1 MGLNKTQGT
10 NYDLE
15 RLMSGI
21 EKGRIVLPE
30 FQRSFVWD
38 PKAVKQLLATCITG
52 WPIGSLLVV
61 PATDDL
67 FFEVREIET
76 APKPTQPQLVILDGQ
91 QRLTSLYQAL
101 SGTGLF
107 VYSVGVD
114 ILDSTGSIDEL
125 ETAIYADRSATW
137 ARKFNTPV
145 KQWQHRRIPIAS
157 LRTATAFYA
166 WRDAAI
172 PATDGVMREELTS
185 LYVTKLSGLDRFEIP
200 AVVIDDEV
208 HPEAIARIF
217 ERVNRLGQPLKTFD
231 LMVARSYAQGF
242 NLRDKWSVAQRD
254 FPQVARFLDED
265 GLPVLTAMALAL
277 RGSVRQQDVINLTG
291 DQVREN
297 WAKSVV
303 AIQAATDYLTEM
315 LGCWDGAWLPYKVQL
330 SVLAALFFEDSAVN
344 RDSNLRAWFWRSIV
358 ESRYDVAS
366 NTRAVEDYKALK
378 SGEYQ
383 PARSLTLDLEVFSTM
398 TRRQYGAL
406 HRGVLCLLATGHPL
420 DIDTGEVI
428 QPGDPR
434 LVVRS
439 VMDPESPVEG
449 AEELTAGMVLSLTK
463 LGPIDVDSAPSD
475 RLLPQG
481 LPLDAA
487 RLHGAEFI
495 RRRVFGLAEKL
506 SDVLSV
512 PVRAEILLDE

>member
-1 MGLNKTQGT
+1 
-10 NYDLE
+10 
-15 RLMSGI
+15 MSGI

-38 PKAVKQLLATCITG
+38 PRAVKQLLATCITG

-61 PATDDL
+61 PATEDL

-101 SGTGLF
+101 SGTGSF
-107 VYSVGVD
+107 IYSVGVD

-137 ARKFNTPV
+137 HRKFDTAA
-145 KQWQHRRIPIAS
+145 KQWQHRRIPIAA

-172 PATDGVMREELTS
+172 PASDGVAREELAS
-185 LYVTKLSGLDRFEIP
+185 LYVKKLSGLDRFEIP

-242 NLRDKWSVAQRD
+242 NLRDKWALAQRD
-254 FPQVARFLDED
+254 YPQIARFLEED
-265 GLPVLTAMALAL
+265 GLPILTAMALAL

-291 DQVREN
+291 EQVRDN
-297 WAKSVV
+297 WDAAVS
-303 AIQAATDYLTEM
+303 ATQAAVEYLAEN
-315 LGCWDGAWLPYKVQL
+315 LGCWEGSWLPYKVQL
-330 SVLAALFFEDSAVN
+330 SVLGALFFEGDVSG
-344 RDSNLRAWFWRSIV
+344 RDETIKAWFWRSIV

-366 NTRAVEDYKALK
+366 NTRAVEDYRALK
-378 SGEYQ
+378 SGDFLL
-383 PARSLTLDLEVFSTM
+383 PRSLTLDLEVFTTM

-406 HRGVLCLLATGHPL
+406 FRGVLCLLAAGAPVDL
-420 DIDTGEVI
+420 DSGELI
-428 QPGDPR
+428 ERGDPR
-434 LVVRS
+434 LTVRS
-439 VMDPESPVEG
+439 VMGSESLVTS
-449 AEELTAGMVLSLTK
+449 AEELTAGMALSLSK
-463 LGPIDVDSAPSD
+463 ARPIDIDGAPPA
-475 RLLPQG
+475 RLLSQAFP
-481 LPLDAA
+481 AESR
-487 RLHGAEFI
+487 RLHGEDFI
-495 RRRVFGLAEKL
+495 KNRVFALADKL
-506 SDVLSV
+506 GNLLGV
-512 PVRAEILLDE
+512 PVRAELVLDD